1 MPVINLLPWR
11 RRRLIRR
18 VRLWSLLLTVQLA
31 IAAFVIT
38 GDYLASQRRHTTL
51 AQRITQLQSARQAYE
66 SQHQRVLLINQQQAV
81 EQVQQTLSEQGQ
93 RHNRRY
99 QELLKYLP
107 RLMPEALW
115 LTEISDSER
124 GLLLSGVSH
133 HYQAIVDFSR
143 RLAGNPLA
151 AAPQLRLTRRYSKD
165 ATLLEFTLQLG
176 ETESVR
182 GTPRVG
188 RREK

>member
-1 MPVINLLPWR
+1 MPMVNLLPWR

-18 VRLWSLLLTVQLA
+18 VRLWSLLLTAQLA
-31 IAAFVIT
+31 IAAFVIA
-38 GDYLASQRRHTTL
+38 GDFLSSQRQHAML
-51 AQRITQLQSARQAYE
+51 AQRIAQLQSARQAHEAQY
-66 SQHQRVLLINQQQAV
+66 QRVLENTQQQAA

-99 QELLKYLP
+99 QELLKHLP

-115 LTEISDSER
+115 LTEISDSEH

-143 RLAGNPLA
+143 RLAGQPLA
-151 AAPQLRLTRRYSKD
+151 AGPVLRQTRRHSTD
-165 ATLLEFTLQLG
+165 AALLEFTLQLG
-176 ETESVR
+176 KTESTHGV
-182 GTPRVG
+182 TPVG
-188 RREK
+188 RKEK

>member
-11 RRRLIRR
+11 RRRLMRR
-18 VRLWSLLLTVQLA
+18 IRLWSLLLTVQLA
-31 IAAFVIT
+31 IAAFIIA
-38 GDYLASQRRHTTL
+38 GDYLASQRRHATL
-51 AQRITQLQSARQAYE
+51 TQRITQLQSARQSYE
-66 SQHQRVLLINQQQAV
+66 TQYQRVLLTTQQQAFK
-81 EQVQQTLSEQGQ
+81 QAQQTLSEQGK

-107 RLMPEALW
+107 RLMPDALW

-133 HYQAIVDFSR
+133 HYQTVVDFSR
-143 RLAGNPLA
+143 RLAGHPLA
-151 AAPQLRLTRRYSKD
+151 AAPQLRQTRRHSKN
-165 ATLLEFTLQLG
+165 AALLEFTLQLG
-176 ETESVR
+176 EMENVR
-182 GTPRVG
+182 GMSPVG